1 MKFCQAPMEGITGSV
16 FRTTIHEV
24 FGDAIDTY
32 FTPFLTPHFKCFLSA
47 KEEEDV
53 HPDHNVGMHTVPQI
67 LTNSAEGFLTLTDG
81 LHNEYA
87 YEEVNLNLGCPSK
100 TVTGKGRGSGFL
112 AKPVELARFLDA
124 VFEKSPCAVSVKTRI
139 GDTDPE
145 EFKDLLALFNR
156 FPIRE
161 LIVHPR
167 IRTEA
172 YRGSA
177 HREWFVYALQESRNP
192 LCYNGD
198 ITSKE
203 DFEEVKALF
212 DKEGRDYNVMIGR
225 GLIADPS
232 LIRQLKGGSAM
243 TPDELDRFLSL
254 LLTRYRAVMPG
265 EIPTLYKMK
274 EVWSYM
280 GRLFPDYQ
288 KAVKKLL
295 KTRTISEY
303 KIEEQTII
311 KNI

>member
-1 MKFCQAPMEGITGSV
+1 MKFYQAPLEGITGSI

-32 FTPFLTPHFKCFLSA
+32 FTPFLTPHIKCFLSA

-53 HPDHNVGMHTVPQI
+53 HPDHNIGMHTVPQI
-67 LTNSAEGFLTLTDG
+67 LTNSAEGFLVLVDG
-81 LHNEYA
+81 LHNELGYN
-87 YEEVNLNLGCPSK
+87 EVNFNLGCPSK

-112 AKPVELARFLDA
+112 GRPIELARFLDA
-124 VFEKSPCAVSVKTRI
+124 VFEKCPCAISVKTRI
-139 GDTDPE
+139 GDTDAE
-145 EFKDLLALFNR
+145 EFRDLLSLFNR
-156 FPIRE
+156 FPIKE

-177 HREWFVYALQESRNP
+177 HREWFSYALQESRNP

-198 ITSKE
+198 ITSPADLE
-203 DFEEVKALF
+203 IVKDLF

-232 LIRQLKGGSAM
+232 LIRQLKGGASM
-243 TPDELDRFLSL
+243 TPDELERFLSL

-280 GRLFPDYQ
+280 GRLFPAQQ
-288 KAVKKLL
+288 KTVKKLL
-295 KTRTISEY
+295 KAKSIPEY

-311 KNI
+311 KSI

>member
-1 MKFCQAPMEGITGSV
+1 MKFYQAPLEGITGSV
-16 FRTTIHEV
+16 FRTTVHEV

-32 FTPFLTPHFKCFLSA
+32 FTPFLTPHIKCFLSA
-47 KEEEDV
+47 REEEDV
-53 HPDHNVGMHTVPQI
+53 HPDHNIGMHTVPQI
-67 LTNSAEGFLTLTDG
+67 LTNSAEGFLTLADG
-81 LHNEYA
+81 LHNEFGF
-87 YEEVNLNLGCPSK
+87 EEVNFNLGCPSK

-112 AKPVELARFLDA
+112 ARPIELERFLDT

-145 EFKDLLALFNR
+145 EFRDLLAIFNR
-156 FPIRE
+156 FPIKE
-161 LIVHPR
+161 LIIHPR

-172 YRGSA
+172 YRGEA
-177 HREWFVYALQESRNP
+177 HREWFSYALQESKNP

-198 ITSKE
+198 ITSVE
-203 DFEEVKALF
+203 AFEEARSRF
-212 DKEGRDYNVMIGR
+212 DAEGRSYNVMIGR

-232 LIRQLKGGSAM
+232 LIRQLKGGAPM

-254 LLTRYRAVMPG
+254 LLSRYRGVMPG

-280 GRLFPDYQ
+280 GRLFPTQQ
-288 KAVKKLL
+288 KTVKKLL
-295 KTRTISEY
+295 KAKSLSEY